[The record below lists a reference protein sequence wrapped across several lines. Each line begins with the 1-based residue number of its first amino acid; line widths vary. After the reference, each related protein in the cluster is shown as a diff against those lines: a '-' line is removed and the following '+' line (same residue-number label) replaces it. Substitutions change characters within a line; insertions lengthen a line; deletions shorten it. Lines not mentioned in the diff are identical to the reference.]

1 MNADE
6 YQKLAMRTAA
16 TPDLFNN
23 NVDGSM
29 DDVLHAL
36 LGIGTEAGEL
46 QDMLKKHLMYG
57 KAFDRTNLVEECGDL
72 LWYIALALKTVN
84 VTMSDCMERN
94 IKKLQVRYPQ
104 KFTTENALNRNLE
117 QEARVLAPS
126 APAKPERVA
135 VLRHDDGWHVY
146 SDGSDDSLFYRF
158 PAGSYSL
165 GDYRAGEMVSWPG
178 FPMWSVRPCFTALI
192 DWPPAPAPESADDR
206 ATRIGRELDPKTLAA
221 LCEALGI
228 DAGQAAM
235 DEVER
240 IERPEVREVV
250 KRKQAQK
257 DVALAEPALPAPEAR
272 TVAEARADV
281 AREVKPERVAVLR
294 HRDGWHV
301 YSDGS
306 DDEPGRAVPP
316 GFWRIAP
323 CKAGE
328 RRAFVRR
335 SEPGDVFVALID
347 WPPAPA
353 GPPSLWEWV
362 RAATTGRILPH
373 VSLIGVPGSMGAL
386 RLCLHRAIVDI
397 DEDLTLPAIYGAT
410 VRPYLG
416 ASVRCTTPAELT
428 AALDALAEETR

>member
-72 LWYIALALKTVN
+72 LWYIAFALKTVN

-135 VLRHDDGWHVY
+135 VLRH
-146 SDGSDDSLFYRF
+146 
-158 PAGSYSL
+158 
-165 GDYRAGEMVSWPG
+165 
-178 FPMWSVRPCFTALI
+178 
-192 DWPPAPAPESADDR
+192 
-206 ATRIGRELDPKTLAA
+206 
-221 LCEALGI
+221 
-228 DAGQAAM
+228 
-235 DEVER
+235 
-240 IERPEVREVV
+240 
-250 KRKQAQK
+250 
-257 DVALAEPALPAPEAR
+257 
-272 TVAEARADV
+272 
-281 AREVKPERVAVLR
+281 
-294 HRDGWHV
+294 RDGWHV

-306 DDEPGRAVPP
+306 DDVPGNPAPP
-316 GFWRIAP
+316 GFWDIAP
-323 CKAGE
+323 CKADE
-328 RRAFVRR
+328 RRAWV
-335 SEPGDVFVALID
+335 SENVPGDTYIALVD
-347 WPPAPA
+347 WPPRPA
-353 GPPSLWEWV
+353 DERVAEVARTPEPEPTRPALWEWV
-362 RAATTGRILPH
+362 RAACVSRLGAGTTGTKDDAWALFFAANVA
-373 VSLIGVPGSMGAL
+373 VSFEEGSAL
-386 RLCLHRAIVDI
+386 VHHGPRLH
-397 DEDLTLPAIYGAT
+397 DERFIRPFDCRYG
-410 VRPYLG
+410 
-416 ASVRCTTPAELT
+416 TPAELT
-428 AALDALAEETR
+428 AALNALADKET